1 MNAIAKTDAP
11 SVDVAVM
18 RPAKSV
24 LIDMATRFGMEPA
37 AFESTVRATCIKP
50 DKTGRTATREE
61 FAAFLLVAKEYGLNP
76 LTKEIYAFADR
87 GGIVPVVGVDG
98 WANIINSHP
107 AFDGMEFVDH
117 ADDKGQIGAIT
128 CRMHRKDRSH
138 PIEATEYLAECK
150 RGTEPWSKWPRR
162 MLRHKAMI
170 QAARY
175 AFGFA
180 GIYDPDEADRIA
192 ADRAQDVTPR
202 TVSPKTLAG
211 KLDAIAAPHD
221 AETGEVIDGDQ
232 TADGDA
238 PSAEAPAIGRAV
250 GPKGPE
256 GAAPRQGQQ
265 GAGGGD
271 IPASSPAPDPH
282 HEAARKA
289 ARGGTQAFLDWRE
302 TAEPPEQDAADAIF
316 DELSATAKRA
326 DAEKAKGGVTRR

>member
-11 SVDVAVM
+11 SADVAVM

-24 LIDMATRFGMEPA
+24 LIDMATRFGIEPA
-37 AFESTVRATCIKP
+37 AFEATVRATCIKP

-138 PIEATEYLAECK
+138 PIEATEYMAECK

-211 KLDAIAAPHD
+211 KLDAIAAAHD
-221 AETGEVIDGDQ
+221 AETGEIIDENAAGDPPAQ
-232 TADGDA
+232 E
-238 PSAEAPAIGRAV
+238 SAAASRTT
-250 GPKGPE
+250 
-256 GAAPRQGQQ
+256 AAPD
-265 GAGGGD
+265 AGGGD
-271 IPASSPAPDPH
+271 IPEPSSASSPH

-302 TAEPPEQDAADAIF
+302 TAEPPEQDAADEIVEELAAI
-316 DELSATAKRA
+316 AKKA
-326 DAEKAKGGVTRR
+326 DAEKAKGGSARK